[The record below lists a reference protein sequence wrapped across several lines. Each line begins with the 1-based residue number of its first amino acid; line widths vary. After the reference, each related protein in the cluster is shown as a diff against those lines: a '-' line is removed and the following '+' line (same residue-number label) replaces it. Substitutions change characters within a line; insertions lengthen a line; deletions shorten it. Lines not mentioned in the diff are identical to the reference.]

1 MPAETISTASP
12 IGQAVDSLSANEFAV
27 ELEGVT
33 AKGIFRVSGLVTF
46 KLDVKP
52 SLTKVVRDP
61 LKIVKMVQRD
71 PELPFNRWVRESVQA
86 KDDIV
91 RPLRTLE
98 VVALD
103 DGVETRRWKIKGAWI
118 SEISY
123 SDFDSGSSELIQ
135 ETLIIQYEDVEETW
149 MSKAIEAAASPGV
162 TVTS

>member
-1 MPAETISTASP
+1 MPDETISTASP
-12 IGQAVDSLSANEFAV
+12 TGQAIDSLSANEFAV
-27 ELEGVT
+27 EIEGT
-33 AKGIFRVSGLVTF
+33 RATGIFRVSGLVTF

-61 LKIVKMVQRD
+61 FKIVKMVQRD
-71 PELPFNRWVRESVQA
+71 PNLPFNRWVRETVQA

-98 VVALD
+98 IIALD

-123 SDFDSGSSELIQ
+123 SDFDSGSSELVQ
-135 ETLIIQYEDVEETW
+135 ETLVIHYEDVEETW
-149 MSKAIEAAASPGV
+149 MTTAVEAAA
-162 TVTS
+162 T